1 MNLSVPAETD
11 TNFIRQVQI
20 NNDSRG
26 EQNSLSCAY
35 PNQFGYKP
43 ERARKTST
51 KRETPLE
58 KSSNNQTINIC
69 KVKRVRE
76 QQLRQQPKTLL
87 CTIFC
92 VRVCFCVCVSNTST
106 ATAIQTLCDNGPKE
120 ISLLSF
126 PMNLITSAGR
136 LLERLFAICSVVCS
150 VWFEHFCSIEFQ
162 LWPELNHP
170 IVVRLSLQ
178 KWVRS
183 EHTEHLFYSIWIPH
197 MHNRLHRHK

>member
-1 MNLSVPAETD
+1 MCHFACDVAVFVSVPRCHLGGQEFLYFYSLFVDHMNLSVPAETD

-92 VRVCFCVCVSNTST
+92 VRVCFCVCVSNTPT
-106 ATAIQTLCDNGPKE
+106 ATAIQTLCDNGLKE

-136 LLERLFAICSVVCS
+136 LNVCLPFAVLCAVYD
-150 VWFEHFCSIEFQ
+150 
-162 LWPELNHP
+162 LN
-170 IVVRLSLQ
+170 IF
-178 KWVRS
+178 VRS
-183 EHTEHLFYSIWIPH
+183 NFSCGPS
-197 MHNRLHRHK
+197 